1 VEFLAYL
8 SSIGVQF
15 QLHLYDQ
22 NEPFPGYSPP
32 NTEIVLPEKTL
43 VEAVEDMLQK
53 RCEMNYNL
61 QR

>member
-1 VEFLAYL
+1 
-8 SSIGVQF
+8 
-15 QLHLYDQ
+15 
-22 NEPFPGYSPP
+22 
-32 NTEIVLPEKTL
+32 VLPEKTL